1 MTSHFEFMHPW
12 FLLLAL
18 LLPLLALRPYFFGG
32 RARLRWSNIH
42 MTEGGGSLRTSL
54 AKVPEV
60 LGLAGVAL
68 LIVALARPQLTHRE
82 RVVESEG
89 IDIVLALDTS
99 GSMDAQDFEY
109 HGRKLSRLELAKAVV
124 SDFVEAREHDRISL
138 VVFGEEAFTQ
148 VPLTLD
154 HQALLRFLDMVQ
166 IGMAGENATAIGQA
180 IAVSTTRLDTL
191 DNPTKVV
198 ILLTDGQDN
207 AKGTMKPLLAAEAAA
222 ALGVRVYTIGVGS
235 TSGGG
240 GVLGFFSRRG
250 SAVDESTLE
259 AVAETTGAKYFR
271 ATNSRGLQEIYN
283 TIDGLERST
292 AEVKEYVHRDELY
305 RYALLSGLLLLAL
318 RVLLDATLFR
328 RIP

>member
-1 MTSHFEFMHPW
+1 
-12 FLLLAL
+12 
-18 LLPLLALRPYFFGG
+18 
-32 RARLRWSNIH
+32 
-42 MTEGGGSLRTSL
+42 
-54 AKVPEV
+54 
-60 LGLAGVAL
+60 
-68 LIVALARPQLTHRE
+68 
-82 RVVESEG
+82 
-89 IDIVLALDTS
+89 
-99 GSMDAQDFEY
+99 
-109 HGRKLSRLELAKAVV
+109 
-124 SDFVEAREHDRISL
+124 
-138 VVFGEEAFTQ
+138 
-148 VPLTLD
+148 
-154 HQALLRFLDMVQ
+154 
-166 IGMAGENATAIGQA
+166 
-180 IAVSTTRLDTL
+180 
-191 DNPTKVV
+191 
-198 ILLTDGQDN
+198 
-207 AKGTMKPLLAAEAAA
+207 MKPLLAAEAAA